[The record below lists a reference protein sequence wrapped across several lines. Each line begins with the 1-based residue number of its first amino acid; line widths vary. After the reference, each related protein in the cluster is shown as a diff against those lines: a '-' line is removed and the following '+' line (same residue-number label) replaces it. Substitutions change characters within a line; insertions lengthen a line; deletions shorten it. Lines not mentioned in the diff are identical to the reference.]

1 MTSAELIQAFKFGMD
16 KFDSFGLPNFQDDEI
31 LLMLN
36 QAQDRFVKQ
45 RYGETNTKKFGF
57 EEIQK
62 RTEDIKNIVKPI
74 TLIPNPNVPD
84 NINPNAQFV
93 DLPSDY
99 WINIFDRALITY
111 PNCYGDPIS
120 DECYIKPITHEEYSG
135 SIRNP
140 YTKPYDGKVLR
151 MMVDGKI
158 ELIHSS
164 DVTITGYK
172 LRYLRQPVRI
182 TSIVTCELSDMVH
195 QEIVSMAISI
205 GLEGIE
211 SKRLSTYIPVIQNT
225 NE

>member
-1 MTSAELIQAFKFGMD
+1 MLSSELIQSFKFGMD

-31 LLMLN
+31 LLILN

-62 RTEDIKNIVKPI
+62 RTEDIKNIVKPV

-84 NINPNAQFV
+84 NINSNAQFV

-99 WINIFDRALITY
+99 WINIFERALISYKDCTGGIT
-111 PNCYGDPIS
+111 N
-120 DECYIKPITHEEYSG
+120 DECYVKAITHEEYSG
-135 SIRNP
+135 SINNP
-140 YTKPYDGKVLR
+140 YTKPYNGKVLR
-151 MMVDGKI
+151 MEADGKI
-158 ELIHSS
+158 ELLHSS

-172 LRYLRQPVRI
+172 LRYLREPIRI
-182 TSIVTCELSDMVH
+182 TALITCELSPMVH
-195 QEIVSMAISI
+195 SEIVSMAITI

-211 SKRLSTYIPVIQNT
+211 SKRINTYIPIIQNT